1 MTFGSNTVRE
11 GERACVWSRDG
22 SARLVDGPRRLF
34 LCLQRLEVL
43 PKHSAGNVE
52 YLEVRRRDGTVI
64 ILPGPAARFFDP
76 VEDISVHVREARLID
91 ASEALVVYRHTANK
105 VGEPHVERRVVL
117 GPARFI
123 PSADEW
129 VHEFEWS
136 GVPQDGSKT
145 TYQPKALR
153 FTKLRVIPASAY
165 HNVSEVRTNDDTLI
179 TVKLMLFFELRDVE
193 KMLDATNDP
202 IGDFINAASADV
214 IAFCAGVS
222 YETFLNETHR
232 LNELDTFAQLCV
244 RAQHIG
250 YDITKVV
257 FRGFQAGAKL
267 QAMHDNAIQERTRL
281 RLLEETQAQEQRQAD
296 AALAAETRRAA
307 QQAEL
312 ETGQAQQRAQL
323 SMVSV
328 KAQLAERRLQDEAEI
343 ERQARAAEQRLA
355 EQQAHSAELLATM
368 REMKAMGVDLTKVL
382 VSQHEAP
389 DKVIKLDTGAAPAAE
404 GKKSLLSA
412 IQLNL

>member
-1 MTFGSNTVRE
+1 M
-11 GERACVWSRDG
+11 
-22 SARLVDGPRRLF
+22 
-34 LCLQRLEVL
+34 

-136 GVPQDGSKT
+136 GVPKDGSKT

-244 RAQHIG
+244 RAHHIG

-267 QAMHDNAIQERTRL
+267 QARRLAGAACQRERCTPHRRPATIRRCTTTPSRSARGCGCSRRRRRRSSDRRTRRSL
-281 RLLEETQAQEQRQAD
+281 P
-296 AALAAETRRAA
+296 RR
-307 QQAEL
+307 
-312 ETGQAQQRAQL
+312 G
-323 SMVSV
+323 V
-328 KAQLAERRLQDEAEI
+328 RRS
-343 ERQARAAEQRLA
+343 RRSSRRGRR
-355 EQQAHSAELLATM
+355 SSG
-368 REMKAMGVDLTKVL
+368 R
-382 VSQHEAP
+382 S
-389 DKVIKLDTGAAPAAE
+389 
-404 GKKSLLSA
+404 SRWCRSRRS
-412 IQLNL
+412 